1 MALPFDLRVFAA
13 AAADGSD
20 DSGGC
25 TGRADGV
32 HGRPS
37 RAIVILPEI
46 VAGVREHDVEAF
58 QELVR
63 LTYVPLARFARTILG
78 SREEAEDVV
87 QGVFAMIWERPERW
101 QPSTD
106 PAAYLFRS
114 VRNQALDEVRRHE
127 RATRRAER
135 VQGGDAHGDAS
146 QDQVD
151 TVLDRLIEAETRAE
165 RAQRVALVL
174 ETFTE
179 RQRTAYDLR
188 YRRGLTASGIADV
201 LGITVKSAEQLI
213 SRVTHLMID
222 RLQGS
227 DRGRGRGAT

>member
-1 MALPFDLRVFAA
+1 MALPFDLRVLAA

-20 DSGGC
+20 DFGGF
-25 TGRADGV
+25 TGRAGSV

-37 RAIVILPEI
+37 RAIIILPEI

-63 LTYVPLARFARTILG
+63 LTYIPLVRFARTVLG
-78 SREEAEDVV
+78 SPEEAEDTV
-87 QGVFAMIWERPERW
+87 QDVFTMIWERPERW
-101 QPSTD
+101 QPSVD

-135 VQGGDAHGDAS
+135 AHEGEAYGDAR

-165 RAQRVALVL
+165 RTQKVAAVL

-201 LGITVKSAEQLI
+201 LGITTKSAEQLI

-222 RLQGS
+222 RLRVS
-227 DRGRGRGAT
+227 